1 MSNEVK
7 CISFLALFLFRFVW
21 FRSLLCPELVLA
33 NALTHLKQR
42 METGREVIVM
52 KCACFYEIN
61 TTGTSPGRYKY
72 RYIYVYIYRYNIGL
86 YIVACC

>member
-1 MSNEVK
+1 VSNEVK

-61 TTGTSPGRYKY
+61 TTGTSGDINTGIYM
-72 RYIYVYIYRYNIGL
+72 YIYIAI
-86 YIVACC
+86 I

>member
-1 MSNEVK
+1 MSNEVYL
-7 CISFLALFLFRFVW
+7 SPGSLLVLFRVVL
-21 FRSLLCPELVLA
+21 LLCPELVLA

-52 KCACFYEIN
+52 KCAFSCVYEYYRYL
-61 TTGTSPGRYKY
+61 GRYKC
-72 RYIYVYIYRYNIGL
+72 RYIYVYIYRYIGL